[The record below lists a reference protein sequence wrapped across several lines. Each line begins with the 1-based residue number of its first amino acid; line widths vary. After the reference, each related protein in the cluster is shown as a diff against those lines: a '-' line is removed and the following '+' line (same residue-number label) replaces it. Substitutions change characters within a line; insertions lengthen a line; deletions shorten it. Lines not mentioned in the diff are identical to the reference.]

1 MKLFSQLL
9 VLGLAAEVT
18 VASNWFSK
26 AGMHSSPLSFKPIFL
41 SLTRSFSQLR
51 PPRLVA
57 ALNPPSN
64 ETKLP

>member
-26 AGMHSSPLSFKPIFL
+26 SGTYAVLFSF
-41 SLTRSFSQLR
+41 FSI
-51 PPRLVA
+51 
-57 ALNPPSN
+57 
-64 ETKLP
+64 